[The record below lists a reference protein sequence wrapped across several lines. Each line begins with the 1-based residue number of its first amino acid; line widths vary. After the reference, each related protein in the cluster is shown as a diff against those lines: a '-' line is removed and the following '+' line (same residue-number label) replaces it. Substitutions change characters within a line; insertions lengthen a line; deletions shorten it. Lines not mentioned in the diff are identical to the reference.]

1 MTIEKK
7 VAEAILQKD
16 IEIVLNGHTYQVER
30 PRVGTMIQACAYIG
44 ELPQNKVT
52 DEEFLSTLLNGK
64 YYEAIAN
71 AITELV
77 CGINDKNYREQ
88 VKADI
93 LQEQDQNLLAVL
105 IKLLNTLNSEVFF
118 SLITF
123 LKGIN
128 LTKPTNQTTASGQ

>member
-1 MTIEKK
+1 MRVENK
-7 VAEAILQKD
+7 VAETILQED
-16 IEIVLNGHTYQVER
+16 IEIVLNGNKYEVEH
-30 PRVGTMIQACAYIG
+30 PRVGTMIQACKYIG
-44 ELPQNKVT
+44 ELPQDKVT

-64 YYEAIAN
+64 YYEAIVG

-77 CGINDKNYREQ
+77 CGINNKNDRKK

-93 LQEQDQNLLAVL
+93 LQEQDKNLLAVL
-105 IKLLNTLNSEVFF
+105 IKILNTLNSEVFF

-128 LTKPTNQTTASGQ
+128 LTKPTKTTASGQ